1 MTTSSTAQGGESL
14 DVARAQLAELAG
26 LSNATIKV
34 NKTVSGLQTNRRIW
48 FEATSSATSADEQAK
63 QVEQLLELGWSIND
77 VDANSGVSVRLHTS
91 PQVVV
96 GDLLDSSWTDVE
108 YRSSPESFKE
118 LVIVP
123 RSSLEAKLGAW
134 PGDVPDLSS

>member
-1 MTTSSTAQGGESL
+1 M
-14 DVARAQLAELAG
+14 AG
-26 LSNATIKV
+26 LSDATIKV

-48 FEATSSATSADEQAK
+48 FEATSSALSADEQTK

-77 VDANSGVSVRLHTS
+77 VDANNGVSVRLHTS

-96 GDLLDSSWTDVE
+96 GDLLDSSWTDLE

-118 LVIVP
+118 LVVVP